1 MNINYNV
8 TGSDRKRLVSII
20 TRMTGEKATYQGAP
34 TMAYTVSGF
43 TVSRDG
49 ALTWDDTIDNHTV
62 LRLADMLEAE
72 GFQPEEPIDLPEE
85 DESIP
90 YTGEDL
96 TSEEMSEGL
105 TISMPMDGFNP
116 DSIDRLQKLVDSKAR
131 LIKKAL
137 GAQSL
142 KIRIRNDKVEFPWW
156 TRMPEPEETQA
167 YLAFIANLCAMAKEA
182 KRVVATEK
190 PVESEKFAFR
200 VWLLRLG
207 FSGSEYKAQRAILL
221 KNLSGSAA
229 FPTKAAAYSFSE
241 AQKAKREAAKAEAG
255 TEEATA

>member
-1 MNINYNV
+1 MRINYNV
-8 TGSDRKRLVSII
+8 TGSERKRLVSII

-34 TMAYTVSGF
+34 TMAYTVAEF

-49 ALTWDDTIDNHTV
+49 ALTWDSTIDNHTV
-62 LRLADMLEAE
+62 LQLAEMLEAE

-85 DESIP
+85 TIS

-96 TSEEMSEGL
+96 TTEEMSEGL
-105 TISMPMDGFNP
+105 TISLPMDGFTP
-116 DSIDRLQKLVDSKAR
+116 DSLDRLQKLVDSKAR

-137 GAQSL
+137 GAQTL
-142 KIRIRNDKVEFPWW
+142 KIRIRDDKVEFPWW
-156 TRMPEPEETQA
+156 PRMPDPEETQA
-167 YLAFIANLCAMAKEA
+167 YMAFIANLSAMAKEA

-207 FSGSEYKAQRAILL
+207 FNGIEYKAQRAVLL
-221 KNLSGSAA
+221 KNLTGSAA
-229 FPTKAAAYSFSE
+229 FPNAAAANAFSE
-241 AQKAKREAAKAEAG
+241 AQKAKRESAKATGKEVPAC
-255 TEEATA
+255 E

>member
-8 TGSDRKRLVSII
+8 TGSERKRLVSII

-34 TMAYTVSGF
+34 TMAYTVGGF
-43 TVSRDG
+43 MVSRDG

-85 DESIP
+85 TIS

-116 DSIDRLQKLVDSKAR
+116 DSLDRLQKLVDSKAR

-142 KIRIRNDKVEFPWW
+142 KIRIREDKVEFPWW

-221 KNLSGSAA
+221 KNLTGSAA
-229 FPTKAAAYSFSE
+229 FPTKAAANAFSE

>member
-8 TGSDRKRLVSII
+8 TGSERKRLVSII

-34 TMAYTVSGF
+34 TMAYTVGGF

-62 LRLADMLEAE
+62 LRLAGMLEAE
-72 GFQPEEPIDLPEE
+72 GFQTEEPIDLPEE
-85 DESIP
+85 TLS
-90 YTGEDL
+90 YTGENL

-105 TISMPMDGFNP
+105 TISLPMDGFNP
-116 DSIDRLQKLVDSKAR
+116 DSLDRLQKLVDSKAR

-137 GAQSL
+137 GASRL
-142 KIRIRNDKVEFPWW
+142 TIRIHGDKVEFPWW
-156 TRMPEPEETQA
+156 NRMPEPEETQA
-167 YLAFIANLCAMAKEA
+167 YIAFIANLSAMAKEA
-182 KRVVATEK
+182 KRVVAVEK

-207 FSGSEYKAQRAILL
+207 FNGAEYKAQRAILL

-229 FPTKAAAYSFSE
+229 FPNKAAADAFSA
-241 AQKAKREAAKAEAG
+241 AQKAKRDAAKAETAS
-255 TEEATA
+255 EEVAP

>member
-1 MNINYNV
+1 MRINYNV
-8 TGSDRKRLVSII
+8 TGSERKRLVSII

-34 TMAYTVSGF
+34 TMAYTVAGF

-49 ALTWDDTIDNHTV
+49 ALTWDSTIDNHTV
-62 LRLADMLEAE
+62 LQLAEMLEAE

-85 DESIP
+85 TIS

-96 TSEEMSEGL
+96 TTEEMSEGL
-105 TISMPMDGFNP
+105 TISLSMDGFTP
-116 DSIDRLQKLVDSKAR
+116 DSLDRLQKLVDSKAR

-137 GAQSL
+137 GAQTL
-142 KIRIRNDKVEFPWW
+142 KIRIRDDKVEFPWW
-156 TRMPEPEETQA
+156 TRMPDPEETQA
-167 YLAFIANLCAMAKEA
+167 YMAFIANLSAMAKEA

-207 FSGSEYKAQRAILL
+207 FNGIEYKAQRAVLL
-221 KNLSGSAA
+221 KNLTGSAA
-229 FPTKAAAYSFSE
+229 FPNAAAANAFSE
-241 AQKAKREAAKAEAG
+241 AQKAKRESAKATGKEVPAC
-255 TEEATA
+255 E

>member
-8 TGSDRKRLVSII
+8 TGSERKRLVSII

-34 TMAYTVSGF
+34 TMAYTVTGF
-43 TVSRDG
+43 TVSREG

-62 LRLADMLEAE
+62 LRLADMLKAE

-85 DESIP
+85 TIS

-96 TSEEMSEGL
+96 ASEEMNESL

-116 DSIDRLQKLVDSKAR
+116 DSLDRLQKLVDSKAR

-137 GAQSL
+137 GASRLTIQ
-142 KIRIRNDKVEFPWW
+142 INGDKVEFPWW
-156 TRMPEPEETQA
+156 NRMPEPEETQV
-167 YLAFIANLCAMAKEA
+167 YMAFIANLSAMAKEA
-182 KRVVATEK
+182 KRVVAVEK

-200 VWLLRLG
+200 VWLLRMG
-207 FSGSEYKAQRAILL
+207 FNGAEYKAQRAILL

-229 FPTKAAAYSFSE
+229 FPNKAAADAFSA
-241 AQKAKREAAKAEAG
+241 AQKEKRSAGKEVEA
-255 TEEATA
+255 